1 MVVVQWCACEPDS
14 YTHKSKRRGRGP
26 QSHLNSLHPLLTF
39 ATSSF
44 AVYQAA
50 EGGGGDEV
58 AASVAPDDQS
68 ASLAA
73 EHNDEGGGGGSEL
86 VEGDV
91 DGELPAGDG
100 HPNSSTV
107 VSTEGVSGGA
117 TSAASK
123 DSEQQHQQP
132 AAEETVTSAASD
144 DGELQQQQPAT
155 GEPDAGDGVAADDH
169 AMAMPYEGQYDEQAP
184 DGVIDPFVN
193 AGYDDAPPAVV
204 APAADIEQTEE
215 ATESTAVAPD
225 GVKAD
230 EEGAAAVSSPP
241 SSQPA
246 RPPPRECAVTSA

>member
-1 MVVVQWCACEPDS
+1 
-14 YTHKSKRRGRGP
+14 
-26 QSHLNSLHPLLTF
+26 LHPLLTF

-73 EHNDEGGGGGSEL
+73 EHNDECGGGGSEL

-91 DGELPAGDG
+91 DGELPGGGGSELVEGDVDRELPAGDG

-107 VSTEGVSGGA
+107 VSTDGVSGGA

-123 DSEQQHQQP
+123 DSELQHQQP

-155 GEPDAGDGVAADDH
+155 GEPDAGDGVATDDH

-215 ATESTAVAPD
+215 ATESPAVAPD
-225 GVKAD
+225 DVKAD